1 MNRSLSSWILLG
13 YLAVSFPLLLGIG
26 LGQWSLIELTR
37 HSKALVQDGSQVTQL
52 GNRLRDDVTNLER
65 TARQYVALG
74 DNELLVLF
82 YQRIARLDE
91 TLSLM
96 RDHGLDRDF
105 GFSLV
110 TMRGQLAELVRQWNK
125 GLQSGNEL
133 SQAIQGVRQLGEQ
146 AEKLVKAGHASIKR
160 ETGNLQ
166 RAAATARQR
175 MLICALG
182 LVPVALLAIWL
193 LMRRL
198 RRALASLRQA
208 ISVIGHGHQDRPIRV
223 EGPREL
229 VEVGERLDWLRRR
242 LAELEGEKDRFLRHV
257 SHELKTPLASLRE
270 AADLMGHDSVGILN
284 PQQVELRSILLESAD
299 ELHEQIAHLL
309 AYAAWRRE
317 QKRQRATKLTAAEF
331 ADDLHGRFELQMQRH
346 GLQWQPDIRCELIH
360 GQPARLQEA
369 TENLISNAIK
379 HAPRD
384 SAIEFGLCC
393 VDGHFEL
400 SVRDHGA
407 GVPDN
412 EKDIIFEPFQRGH
425 QTHEQGIPGTG
436 VGLSIVS
443 ECALAHSGEVFVED
457 AQPGSRF
464 VFRWPDQS

>member
-1 MNRSLSSWILLG
+1 MLG
-13 YLAVSFPLLLGIG
+13 YLAVSLPLLLAIG

-52 GNRLRDDVTNLER
+52 GSRLRDDVTNLER

-91 TLSLM
+91 TLSMM
-96 RDHGLDRDF
+96 RDSGLDTDF

-110 TMRGQLAELVRQWNK
+110 SMRSQLAELVRQWNQ

-146 AEKLVKAGHASIKR
+146 AEKLVEAGHASIKR
-160 ETGNLQ
+160 ETTNLQ
-166 RAAATARQR
+166 RATASARKR

-182 LVPVALLAIWL
+182 LVPAALLAIWI

-198 RRALASLRQA
+198 RRALVSLRQA
-208 ISVIGHGHQDRPIRV
+208 ISVIGHGHQDRPITV

-257 SHELKTPLASLRE
+257 SHELKTPLSSLRE
-270 AADLMGHDSVGILN
+270 AADLMGHESVGTLN
-284 PQQVELRSILLESAD
+284 PQQRELRDILLESTD

-317 QKRQRATKLTAAEF
+317 QKRQRASELSTHELIDELF
-331 ADDLHGRFELQMQRH
+331 GRFELQLQRR
-346 GLQWQPDIRCELIH
+346 GLQWQPEIHVDMIH

-369 TENLISNAIK
+369 AENLISNAIK
-379 HAPRD
+379 HAPPD
-384 SAIEFGLCC
+384 SAINISISKQET
-393 VDGHFEL
+393 HFEL
-400 SVRDHGA
+400 RVRDHGA

-412 EKDIIFEPFQRGH
+412 EKDMIFEPFQRGR
-425 QTHEQGIPGTG
+425 QTEELGIPGTG

>member
-146 AEKLVKAGHASIKR
+146 AEKLVKMFAENFEQYLEYIDDDVK
-160 ETGNLQ
+160 
-166 RAAATARQR
+166 AAA
-175 MLICALG
+175 
-182 LVPVALLAIWL
+182 
-193 LMRRL
+193 
-198 RRALASLRQA
+198 
-208 ISVIGHGHQDRPIRV
+208 IG
-223 EGPREL
+223 
-229 VEVGERLDWLRRR
+229 
-242 LAELEGEKDRFLRHV
+242 
-257 SHELKTPLASLRE
+257 
-270 AADLMGHDSVGILN
+270 
-284 PQQVELRSILLESAD
+284 
-299 ELHEQIAHLL
+299 
-309 AYAAWRRE
+309 
-317 QKRQRATKLTAAEF
+317 
-331 ADDLHGRFELQMQRH
+331 
-346 GLQWQPDIRCELIH
+346 
-360 GQPARLQEA
+360 
-369 TENLISNAIK
+369 
-379 HAPRD
+379 
-384 SAIEFGLCC
+384 
-393 VDGHFEL
+393 
-400 SVRDHGA
+400 
-407 GVPDN
+407 
-412 EKDIIFEPFQRGH
+412 
-425 QTHEQGIPGTG
+425 
-436 VGLSIVS
+436 
-443 ECALAHSGEVFVED
+443 
-457 AQPGSRF
+457 
-464 VFRWPDQS
+464 